1 MALEAEIKVLKKFG
15 ESLVADIS
23 QSIEQS
29 GVSASGNL
37 QRSIYYKLTDN
48 RLTVYGAPYAKTAE
62 EGRGPT
68 QKAGGDLRS
77 QIRRWIDDKGI
88 IPDGITKD
96 SLAFLITRKI
106 HNDGTRLFRS
116 DKDGPDAYGRTKPS
130 MVIEGVVQDGRIDDL
145 KQNLIKTYV
154 AQIKTLLSA

>member
-29 GVSASGNL
+29 GISASGDL

-96 SLAFLITRKI
+96 SLAFLISRKI
-106 HNDGTRLFRS
+106 HREGTALFNGT
-116 DKDGPDAYGRTKPS
+116 DFYGRTKPS

-145 KQNLIKTYV
+145 KQDLIKTYV

>member
-77 QIRRWIDDKGI
+77 QIRKWIDDKGI

-106 HNDGTRLFRS
+106 HREGTELFNGT
-116 DKDGPDAYGRTKPS
+116 DFYGRTKPS
-130 MVIEGVVQDGRIDDL
+130 MVIEGVVQDGRIDEL
-145 KQNLIKTYV
+145 KQDLIKTYV

>member
-29 GVSASGNL
+29 GISASGNL
-37 QRSIYYKLTDN
+37 QRSLRYEVTDN

-77 QIRRWIDDKGI
+77 QIRKWIDDKGI

-106 HNDGTRLFRS
+106 HREGTALFNGT
-116 DKDGPDAYGRTKPS
+116 DFYGRTKPS
-130 MVIEGVVQDGRIDDL
+130 MVIEGVVQDGRIDEL
-145 KQNLIKTYV
+145 KQDLIKTYV

>member
-29 GVSASGNL
+29 GVTASGNL
-37 QRSIYYKLTDN
+37 QRSLRYEVTDN
-48 RLTVYGAPYAKTAE
+48 RLTVYGAPYAKTVE

-96 SLAFLITRKI
+96 SLAFLISRKI
-106 HNDGTRLFRS
+106 HREGTALFNGT
-116 DKDGPDAYGRTKPS
+116 DFYGRTKPS
-130 MVIEGVVQDGRIDDL
+130 MVIEGVVQDGRIDEL
-145 KQNLIKTYV
+145 KQDLIKTYV

>member
-29 GVSASGNL
+29 GISASGNL
-37 QRSIYYKLTDN
+37 QRSLRYEVTDN
-48 RLTVYGAPYAKTAE
+48 RLTVYAAPYAKTAE

-96 SLAFLITRKI
+96 SLAFLISRKI
-106 HNDGTRLFRS
+106 HREGTSLFNGT
-116 DKDGPDAYGRTKPS
+116 DFYGRTKPS
-130 MVIEGVVQDGRIDDL
+130 MVIEGVVQDGRIDEL
-145 KQNLIKTYV
+145 KQDLIKTYV

>member
-15 ESLVADIS
+15 ESLVTDIS

-68 QKAGGDLRS
+68 QKAGGDLRGA
-77 QIRRWIDDKGI
+77 IRKWIDDKGI

-96 SLAFLITRKI
+96 SLAFLISRKI
-106 HNDGTRLFRS
+106 HREGTLLFNGT
-116 DKDGPDAYGRTKPS
+116 DFYGRTKPS
-130 MVIEGVVQDGRIDDL
+130 MVIEGVVQDGRIDEL
-145 KQNLIKTYV
+145 KQDLIKTYV

>member
-37 QRSIYYKLTDN
+37 QRSLRYEVTDN
-48 RLTVYGAPYAKTAE
+48 RLTVYAAAYAGAVE

-96 SLAFLITRKI
+96 SLAFLISRKI
-106 HNDGTRLFRS
+106 HREGTALFNGT
-116 DKDGPDAYGRTKPS
+116 DFYGRTKPS
-130 MVIEGVVQDGRIDDL
+130 MVIEGVVQDGRIDEL
-145 KQNLIKTYV
+145 KQDLIKTYV

>member
-29 GVSASGNL
+29 GISASGDL

-68 QKAGGDLRS
+68 QKAGGDLRGA
-77 QIRRWIDDKGI
+77 IRKWIDDKGI

-106 HNDGTRLFRS
+106 HREGTALFNGT
-116 DKDGPDAYGRTKPS
+116 DFYGRTKPS

-145 KQNLIKTYV
+145 KQDLIKTYV

>member
-29 GVSASGNL
+29 GISASGNL

-77 QIRRWIDDKGI
+77 QIRKWIDDKGI

-96 SLAFLITRKI
+96 SLAFLISRKI
-106 HNDGTRLFRS
+106 HREGTALFNGT
-116 DKDGPDAYGRTKPS
+116 DFYGRTKPS
-130 MVIEGVVQDGRIDDL
+130 MVIEGVVQDGRIDEL
-145 KQNLIKTYV
+145 KQDLIKTYV

>member
-15 ESLVADIS
+15 ESLVTDIS

-29 GVSASGNL
+29 GISASGNL

-96 SLAFLITRKI
+96 SLAFLISRKI
-106 HNDGTRLFRS
+106 HREGTALFNGT
-116 DKDGPDAYGRTKPS
+116 DFYGRTKPS
-130 MVIEGVVQDGRIDDL
+130 MVIEGVVQDGRIDEL
-145 KQNLIKTYV
+145 KQDLIKTYV

>member
-29 GVSASGNL
+29 GISASGNL

-68 QKAGGDLRS
+68 QKAGGDLRA

-96 SLAFLITRKI
+96 SLAFLISRKI
-106 HNDGTRLFRS
+106 HREGTALFNGT
-116 DKDGPDAYGRTKPS
+116 DFYGRTKPS

-145 KQNLIKTYV
+145 KQDLIKTYV